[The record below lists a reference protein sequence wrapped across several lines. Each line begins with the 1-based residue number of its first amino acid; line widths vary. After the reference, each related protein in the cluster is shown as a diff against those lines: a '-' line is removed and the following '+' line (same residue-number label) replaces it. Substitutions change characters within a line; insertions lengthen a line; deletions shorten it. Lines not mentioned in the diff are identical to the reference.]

1 MRPIRFKQLLKR
13 FRRDDKATVGL
24 IFSLSFIPMIGLTGA
39 AVDYNRASTVRSEL
53 QTALDATALALAK
66 DATSMTMTQAS
77 NRAQTVFG
85 ANWTARFGAR
95 ASAVTVSRGVDR
107 YTVTAS
113 AVLDNVMMQIVT
125 SPTTTVSGTA
135 TSGWGINKMEIALVL
150 DNTGSMGWSNKM
162 QELKRA
168 LCGDTFCSNTNPTS
182 GFIREMRDAA
192 VQNDQIRI
200 ALVPFDTTVRVP
212 TVVQNAVNGG
222 SAVGD
227 TLAMSG
233 NGYCG
238 ANNTNAQRVSWTLP
252 GGGPVSWVRF
262 ANRDRDTLTGTY
274 WDAGTGSWQ
283 SNACRQPRVTLTAWQ
298 GCLWDRDQAGN
309 RDTNPVGVNPT
320 DISTLYPAVNC
331 RADLARMMPLQ
342 DVRTQAATLVNALAT
357 MQPSGNTNTTIGAA
371 WGVNMLTP
379 GLPIST
385 AAAPEPNLTRYMIFL
400 TDGVNT
406 ENRETGNS
414 GAIDARMRLAC
425 TDAKARNIIVYTIR
439 VIEGNRDLLRECASG
454 PGNYFEVSNAAD
466 LQPVFR
472 TIAGRIGSIR
482 LTN

>member
-1 MRPIRFKQLLKR
+1 MRPHFFRSLLKR
-13 FRRDDKATVGL
+13 FRRDERATVGL
-24 IFSLSFIPMIGLTGA
+24 IFSLSAIPLFSLAGA
-39 AVDYNRASTVRSEL
+39 AVDYNRASTVRAEL

-66 DATSMTMTQAS
+66 DATAMSMTQAR
-77 NRAQTVFG
+77 NHAQAVFRS
-85 ANWTARFGAR
+85 NWTARFGAQ
-95 ASAVTVSRGVDR
+95 ASMVNVVRGVDR
-107 YTVTAS
+107 YTVSAS
-113 AVLDNVMMQIVT
+113 AVVDNVVMQIVT
-125 SPTTTVSGTA
+125 SPTVTVSGTS

-168 LCGDTFCSNTNPTS
+168 LCGDFFCSNPNPTS

-212 TVVQNAVNGG
+212 QAVQNAVNAGTAINDTFSLSG
-222 SAVGD
+222 S
-227 TLAMSG
+227 
-233 NGYCG
+233 GYCG
-238 ANNTNAQRVSWTLP
+238 ANATTARRVSWALP
-252 GGGPVSWVRF
+252 SGGPVSWIRF
-262 ANRDRDTLTGTY
+262 ADRDKNTTDRDPISGA
-274 WDAGTGSWQ
+274 WIGQ
-283 SNACRQPRVTLTAWQ
+283 ACAMAWRPQIATWQ

-309 RDTNPVGVNPT
+309 RDTNPFNINPV
-320 DISTLYPAVNC
+320 DITTLFPAVHC
-331 RADLARMMPLQ
+331 RSAVLARMMPLQ
-342 DVRTQAATLVNALAT
+342 DVRTQAATLINALAT
-357 MQPSGNTNTTIGAA
+357 MQPSGNTNTTIGAT

-379 GLPIST
+379 GQPMST
-385 AAAPEPNLTRYMIFL
+385 AAAPQANLTRYMIFL

-414 GAIDARMRLAC
+414 TQIDARMRLAC
-425 TDAKARNIIVYTIR
+425 TDAKARGIVVYTIR
-439 VIEGNRDLLRECASG
+439 VIEGNRDLLRECASSLS
-454 PGNYFEVSNAAD
+454 NYFEVASAAD